1 MSRWTEN
8 KYKYKN
14 NYDVW
19 IGADM
24 HIYQVK
30 TDQKTFIVRRRRL
43 DYKQT
48 LKNLTAAGYTGI
60 SFLDMGRDVTI

>member
-8 KYKYKN
+8 KYKYRK

-19 IGADM
+19 IDGSY
-24 HIYQVK
+24 HIYKVYTSQGVF
-30 TDQKTFIVRRRRL
+30 TVRRHRL

-48 LKNLTAAGYTGI
+48 LKNLAAAGYSNI
-60 SFLDMGRDVTI
+60 SIVDLGREVTI